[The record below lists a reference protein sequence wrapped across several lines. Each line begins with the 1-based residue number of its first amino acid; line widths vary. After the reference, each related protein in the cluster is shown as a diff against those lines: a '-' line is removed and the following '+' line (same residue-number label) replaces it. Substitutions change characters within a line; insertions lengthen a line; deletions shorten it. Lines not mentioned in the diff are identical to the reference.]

1 MRVLFRGRWLRGH
14 RLLAAALLIL
24 TFRTA
29 GADEKLAGIA
39 CRSVHL
45 SYPAADALIFTN
57 EVTVEKSA
65 PGTYFEVCGWSRGYF
80 GMQELADGHKLLLF
94 SVWDSASNDT
104 QSVPD
109 AERVQAIDPAEGV
122 RVKRFGNEG
131 SGGQSFFDYDWKVGE
146 TYRFAVSVRDA
157 DERTQYSGW
166 FFHPEKKE
174 WVRLNTF
181 RMPTKTE
188 PLRGLYSFIE
198 DFRRNTESAGQARI
212 ARFGHGWVLD
222 EQKEWKPLRVARFT
236 GDSNPATN
244 IDAGVRD
251 GRYFLATGGDVENQT
266 TKLNGQIPQP
276 AAATE
281 PAADLSAIVQQ
292 VEAPAETK

>member
-1 MRVLFRGRWLRGH
+1 MRVLLHSHWLP
-14 RLLAAALLIL
+14 AAALLIL
-24 TFRTA
+24 TSQPA

-65 PGTYFEVCGWSRGYF
+65 PGTYFAVCGWSRGYF
-80 GMQELADGHKLLLF
+80 GMQELANGRKLLLF
-94 SVWDSASNDT
+94 AVWDSASNDT
-104 QSVPD
+104 KSVPE

-131 SGGQSFFDYDWKVGE
+131 SGGQSFFDYDWKTGE

-157 DERTQYSGW
+157 AGRTQYSGW
-166 FFHPEKKE
+166 FFHPEKKD
-174 WVRLNTF
+174 WLRLNTF
-181 RMPTKTE
+181 SMPVKTE

-198 DFRRNTESAGQARI
+198 DFRRNTESARQARV
-212 ARFGHGWVLD
+212 ARFGNGWVFD
-222 EQKEWKPLRVARFT
+222 TQKAWTPLSVARFT

-244 IDAGVRD
+244 IDAGVKD
-251 GRYFLATGGDVENQT
+251 GRYFLATGGDVANQT
-266 TKLNGQIPQP
+266 TKLNDRIPQP

-281 PAADLSAIVQQ
+281 PAADLSIIVRQ
-292 VEAPAETK
+292 VETTAEEK